1 MNTRIF
7 VRKKPGFRV
16 ESQSLEDELRQS
28 LNLPADFR
36 LVKYNIYDIFG
47 ADQEEISLLRQH
59 VLAEAVTDEIA
70 EPDGDCVLAYEYLP
84 GQFDQRADS
93 AMQCLMLLSGRK
105 PAVIRS
111 GTLLEMENISEK
123 QKQAIA
129 SYVINPVESRIKD
142 LSVLENDQDVQVEPV
157 PVLEGFTGMDE
168 PALEALHRQLG
179 LAMSLEDLRFVQD
192 HFRKDE
198 HRDPT
203 MTEIRVLD
211 TYWSDHCRHTTFET
225 VLEDVVFEKNCLQQ
239 RLQEA
244 WDRYQALRQEVHGG
258 RKPATLMDMASLAG
272 KYMRKTGKLEDL
284 EVSDEINACSIE
296 ITVDEDGV
304 RSPWLLMFKNE
315 THNHPTEIEPF
326 GGAATCIGGAIRDP
340 LSGRS
345 YVYQAMRITGAGDI
359 NRPVSE
365 TMEHKLPQSRIS
377 KTAARGY
384 SSYGNQIGL
393 PTTFVEEIFDE
404 GYTAK
409 RMEVGAVIGA
419 APRSHVKREKP
430 QPGDV
435 VVLIGGAT
443 GRDGIGGATGSSK
456 EHTDTSL
463 EKCSSEVQKGNALT
477 ERKLQRLF
485 RNPDVTRLIRKA
497 NDFGAGGVSVAIGEL
512 ADGLVI
518 DLDAVPVKYE
528 GLDGTELAI
537 SESQERM
544 AAVIPAESFDTFR
557 ELCRQENLD
566 CVQAAVVTEEPRLV
580 MNWRDE
586 TIVDLSRAFLDTNG
600 VRQHQSVKVTASE
613 YDSDPFRTTQECTL
627 TEVLKRPDVACQI
640 GLAEMFDA
648 SIGKST
654 VLMPF
659 GGRKQLTPEEGS
671 VQKLPTDGFT
681 TTVSAMT
688 FGFDPEVS
696 KYSPY
701 LGAAYSVTAALARQA
716 ALGMDPL
723 SARLSNQEYFERLG
737 HDPVKWGRPLEAM
750 LGLIDA
756 QIAFGTPSIGG
767 KDSMSGTFNDIHV
780 PPTVITFAVTTGQA
794 DKVRPSEFSQAG
806 HDLYL
811 LAHTPLA
818 DHSPDYEQLCR
829 NFQALESVSSSVVA
843 ARSVNSGGIG
853 AALAKMAFGNWIGAS
868 VEVPDPYGFGIGSLI
883 LETSEPL
890 SDPRFVK
897 IGQTNGDETLT
908 INGQATGLQE
918 AFDAWTSTY
927 EGLYPRKA
935 RTGEGEPAADLCEGE
950 KQYSRVQVEK
960 PLVLIPVFP
969 GQNCELDTT
978 RRFERAGATVR
989 QFVLND
995 RTPEALKNSV
1005 SQLAQEIRQ
1014 AQILM
1019 IVGGFSAG
1027 DEPDGSG
1034 KFIANVLRNPEIA
1047 EAVDFMRREND
1058 GLILGICNGF
1068 QALIKSGLL
1077 PGGLESG
1084 QEDKAPT
1091 LFRNDIDRHV
1101 SRVARTRVTSN
1112 RSPWLQDFRPGQVH
1126 SVAFSHGE
1134 GKFVADET
1142 WLRTLADNGQI
1153 ATQYVDETGTPSMD
1167 GEYNINGSAWAVEG
1181 ITSEDGRVLG
1191 KMGHSERWE
1200 EGLFIN
1206 IDGDRNQDIFAS
1218 GVRFFTHAPQS
1229 DVPEHDA

>member
-16 ESQSLEDELRQS
+16 ESRSLEDELRQS
-28 LNLPADFR
+28 LNLPEEFR
-36 LVKYNIYDIFG
+36 LLKYNIYDIFG
-47 ADQEEISLLRQH
+47 ADEEEVSLLKQH

-70 EPDGDCVLAYEYLP
+70 EPQGEDMIAFEFLP
-84 GQFDQRADS
+84 GQYDQRADS

-111 GTLLEMENISEK
+111 GTLLEMENVTEA
-123 QKQAIA
+123 QKEAIA
-129 SYVINPVESRIKD
+129 AYVINPVESRRKD
-142 LSVLENDQDVQVEPV
+142 LTVLDNDQDVQVEPV
-157 PVLEGFTGMDE
+157 PVIEEFTGMDE
-168 PALEALHRQLG
+168 QALTALHDRLG
-179 LAMSLEDLRFVQD
+179 LAMSLEDLAFVQG
-192 HFRKDE
+192 HFRDDE

-225 VLEDVVFEKNCLQQ
+225 VLEDVVFEKNRLHK

-244 WDRYQALRQEVHGG
+244 YENYLDLRNKVHGG
-258 RKPATLMDMASLAG
+258 RKESTLMDMASLVG
-272 KYMRKTGKLEDL
+272 KYMRKTGQLEDL

-304 RSPWLLMFKNE
+304 NTPWLLMFKNE

-326 GGAATCIGGAIRDP
+326 GGAATCSGGAIRDP

-365 TMEHKLPQSRIS
+365 TMEHKLPQSKIS
-377 KTAARGY
+377 RTAARGY

-393 PTTFVEEIFDE
+393 PTTFVEEIYDD

-419 APRSHVKREKP
+419 APKSHVKREKP
-430 QPGDV
+430 QPGDF

-485 RNPDVTRLIRKA
+485 RNPEVTRRIRKA

-544 AAVIPAESFDTFR
+544 AAVIPAEEFEAFR

-566 CVQAAVVTEEPRLV
+566 CVQTAVVTEEPRLV
-580 MNWRDE
+580 MNWRGK
-586 TIVDLSRAFLDTNG
+586 TIVDLPRAFLDTNG
-600 VRQHQSVKVTASE
+600 VRQHQKVVVTASD
-613 YDSDPFRTTQECTL
+613 YDDDPFAPARETTL

-640 GLAEMFDA
+640 GLAEMFDG

-671 VQKLPTDGFT
+671 VQKLPVDGFT
-681 TTVSAMT
+681 NTVSAMT
-688 FGFDPEVS
+688 FGFDPVVA
-696 KYSPY
+696 KCSPY
-701 LGAAYSVTAALARQA
+701 LGAAYSVVAALARQA

-737 HDPVKWGRPLEAM
+737 KDPVKWGRPLEAM

-756 QIAFGTPSIGG
+756 QMAFGTPSIGG

-794 DKVRPSEFSQAG
+794 DEVKPAEFAGAG

-811 LAHTPLA
+811 LAHRPLA
-818 DHSPDYEQLCR
+818 DGSPDYEQLKDSFR
-829 NFQALESVSSSVVA
+829 ALRQAAPKILA
-843 ARSVNSGGIG
+843 ARSVNNGGIA
-853 AALAKMAFGNWIGAS
+853 AALAKMAFGNWIGAD
-868 VEVPDPYGFGIGSLI
+868 VTVDDPWGFGIGSVI
-883 LETSEPL
+883 VEASEPL
-890 SDPRFVK
+890 EDGRFEK
-897 IGQTNGDETLT
+897 IGQTTADETVT
-908 INGQATGLQE
+908 INGQATALQD

-935 RTGEGEPAADLCEGE
+935 ADGEGRPAADLVQGE
-950 KQYSRVQVEK
+950 KQYAGTRVEK
-960 PLVLIPVFP
+960 PRVLIPVFP
-969 GQNCELDTT
+969 GQNCELDTA
-978 RRFERAGATVR
+978 RRFERAGAQVK

-995 RTPEALKNSV
+995 RTPEALNESV
-1005 SQLAQEIRQ
+1005 DQLADEIRK

-1034 KFIANVLRNPEIA
+1034 KFIANVLKNPKIA
-1047 EAVDFMRREND
+1047 AAVEAMRKEND

-1077 PGGLESG
+1077 PGGDRLQG
-1084 QEDKAPT
+1084 KDAPT

-1101 SRVARTRVTSN
+1101 SRIARTRITSTK
-1112 RSPWLQDFRPGQVH
+1112 SPWLQDFTPGQVH

-1134 GKFVADET
+1134 GKFVADEE
-1142 WLRTLADNGQI
+1142 TLKQLAASGQI
-1153 ATQYVDETGTPSMD
+1153 ATQYVDETGKPSMM
-1167 GEYNINGSAWAVEG
+1167 GEDNINGSAWAVEG

-1206 IDGDRNQDIFAS
+1206 IDGDKDQDIFAS
-1218 GVRFFTHAPQS
+1218 GVRFFTRNPLPDENA
-1229 DVPEHDA
+1229 